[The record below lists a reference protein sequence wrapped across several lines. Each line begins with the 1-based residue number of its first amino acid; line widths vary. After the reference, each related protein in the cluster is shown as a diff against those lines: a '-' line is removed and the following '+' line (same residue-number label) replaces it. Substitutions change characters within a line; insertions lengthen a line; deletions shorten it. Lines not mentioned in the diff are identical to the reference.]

1 MTNPAGSDSTFAGSI
16 PALYDRH
23 LGPLLFAPYA
33 RELGERLADLRSGAL
48 LETAAGSGIVT
59 EVLVETLPAAVE
71 IVATD
76 LNQAMVDHAAAK
88 PSLARATLRQADA
101 LALPFEAARFDA
113 VVCQFGAMFFP
124 DRVAGYCEA
133 RRVLKP
139 DGRFVFAMWDSLDHN
154 PMTHCVVDAMARH
167 FPANPPR
174 FLARTPHGHFDRD
187 AIRRELAEAGFGSV
201 ELEVVTL
208 PSRAASPR
216 DPAIGFCQGTPMRGE
231 IEALAPGA
239 AGLQAATDAAAI
251 ALAAAFGAGPIE
263 APMQALVIVAR
274 SGRN

>member
-1 MTNPAGSDSTFAGSI
+1 MPTTSGDSTFAGLI
-16 PALYDRH
+16 PTLYDRY

-33 RELGERLADLRSGAL
+33 RDLGERLADLRAGAL

-59 EVLVETLPAAVE
+59 EVMVEKLPSTVE

-76 LNQAMVDHAAAK
+76 LNQALLEHAAAK
-88 PSLARATLRQADA
+88 PALARATLHQADA

-124 DRVAGYCEA
+124 DRVAGYREA

-139 DGRFVFAMWDSLDHN
+139 GGRFVFAMWDSLDRN
-154 PMTHCVVDAMARH
+154 PMTRCVVDAMARL

-187 AIRRELAEAGFGSV
+187 TIRRELAEAGFGPV
-201 ELEVVTL
+201 ALDVVTL
-208 PSRAASPR
+208 PSRAGSHR

-231 IEALAPGA
+231 IEAQASGA
-239 AGLQAATDAAAI
+239 AGLQEATEVAAA
-251 ALAAAFGAGPIE
+251 ALAAEFGSGPID

-274 SGRN
+274 R

>member
-1 MTNPAGSDSTFAGSI
+1 MASTVGNDSIFVGSI
-16 PALYDRH
+16 PALYDRY

-33 RELGERLADLRSGAL
+33 REVGRRLAGLKTGAL

-59 EVLVETLPAAVE
+59 EVLAASLPAEVE

-76 LNQAMVDHAAAK
+76 LNQAMVDHAAGNPALK
-88 PSLARATLRQADA
+88 RVTLRRADA
-101 LALPFEAARFDA
+101 LALPFEPARFDA

-124 DRVAGYCEA
+124 DRVAGYREA

-139 DGRFVFAMWDSLDHN
+139 GGRFVFTMWDSLEHN
-154 PMTHCVVDAMARH
+154 PMTRCVVDAMARR

-174 FLARTPHGHFDRD
+174 FLARTPHGHSDRD
-187 AIRRELAEAGFGSV
+187 TIRRELAEAGFGSV
-201 ELEVVTL
+201 ELDVVTL

-231 IEALAPGA
+231 IEAQASGA
-239 AGLQAATDAAAI
+239 VGLQAATDAAAA
-251 ALAAAFGAGPIE
+251 ALAAQFGTGPIE
-263 APMQALVIVAR
+263 APMQALVIVAHH
-274 SGRN
+274 

>member
-1 MTNPAGSDSTFAGSI
+1 MTRPVGSDSTFAGSI
-16 PALYDRH
+16 PALYDRY

-33 RELGERLADLRSGAL
+33 RELARRLADLTAGAV
-48 LETAAGSGIVT
+48 LETAAGTGIVT
-59 EVLVETLPAAVE
+59 EALAQHLPAGVA

-88 PSLARATLRQADA
+88 PALARATFRQADA
-101 LALPFEAARFDA
+101 LALPFDAARFDA

-124 DRVAGYCEA
+124 DRVAGYREA

-139 DGRFVFAMWDSLDHN
+139 GGRLVFTMWDALEHN
-154 PMTHCVVDAMARH
+154 PITRCVVDAMARQ

-187 AIRRELAEAGFGSV
+187 TIRRELAEAGFGPV
-201 ELEVVTL
+201 ALDVVTL
-208 PSRAASPR
+208 PSRAASHR
-216 DPAIGFCQGTPMRGE
+216 DPAIGFSQGTPMRGE
-231 IEALAPGA
+231 IEAQAPAA
-239 AGLQAATDAAAI
+239 AGLQAATDAAAA
-251 ALAAAFGAGPIE
+251 ALAAEFGDGPIE

-274 SGRN
+274 SAG

>member
-1 MTNPAGSDSTFAGSI
+1 MTGQPGGDTVFAGSI
-16 PALYDRH
+16 PALYDRY

-59 EVLVETLPAAVE
+59 EVLVDKLPAAVE

-88 PSLARATLRQADA
+88 PALARATLRQADA
-101 LALPFEAARFDA
+101 LALPFNAAQFDA

-124 DRVAGYCEA
+124 DRVAGYREA

-139 DGRFVFAMWDSLDHN
+139 GGRFVFTMWDALEQN
-154 PMTHCVVDAMARH
+154 PITRCVVDAMARH

-174 FLARTPHGHFDRD
+174 FLARTPHGHYDRD
-187 AIRRELAEAGFGSV
+187 TIRRELAEADFGPV
-201 ELEVVTL
+201 ELDVVTL
-208 PSRAASPR
+208 PSRAASHR

-231 IEALAPGA
+231 IEAQAPGPD
-239 AGLQAATDAAAI
+239 GLQAATEAAAA
-251 ALAAAFGAGPIE
+251 ALAAEFGSGSIE

-274 SGRN
+274 R

>member
-1 MTNPAGSDSTFAGSI
+1 MMRPAGGDSTFAGSI
-16 PALYDRH
+16 PALYDRY

-33 RELGERLADLRSGAL
+33 RELGERLADLRAGAL

-59 EVLVETLPAAVE
+59 EVLVETLPAGVE

-88 PSLARATLRQADA
+88 PALARATLRQADA

-124 DRVAGYCEA
+124 DRVAGYREA

-139 DGRFVFAMWDSLDHN
+139 GGRLLFSMWDSLDHN
-154 PMTHCVVDAMARH
+154 PMTRCVVEAMARH

-174 FLARTPHGHFDRD
+174 FLARTPHGHHDRD
-187 AIRRELAEAGFGSV
+187 TICRELAEAGFGPV

-208 PSRAASPR
+208 PSRAASHR

-231 IEALAPGA
+231 IEAQARGA
-239 AGLQAATDAAAI
+239 AGLQAATNVAAA
-251 ALAAAFGAGPIE
+251 ALAAEFGDGPIE

-274 SGRN
+274 